1 VALLGV
7 LGAGLGLYTPANNAE
22 IMAALPVR
30 DAAAAGGMV
39 NMTRGI
45 GTALGVAVVTLGLH
59 AGERLR
65 WPDAGLALSMA
76 ALTAV
81 ALAMLGCGL
90 RGVRAVPGV
99 VR

>member
-1 VALLGV
+1 MALLGA

-22 IMAALPVR
+22 IMAAVPAR

-65 WPDAGLALSMA
+65 WQDAGLTLSMA
-76 ALTAV
+76 ALAAV
-81 ALAMLGCGL
+81 ALIAVWCGL
-90 RGVRAVPGV
+90 RGARAVPGA